1 MLKKLYQKNGI
12 VFIFNDDDLVINNNI
27 DLCYSIIN
35 KYDKNKTYIEYKKD
49 YLIKKGF
56 IYPHLS

>member
-56 IYPHLS
+56 IYPI